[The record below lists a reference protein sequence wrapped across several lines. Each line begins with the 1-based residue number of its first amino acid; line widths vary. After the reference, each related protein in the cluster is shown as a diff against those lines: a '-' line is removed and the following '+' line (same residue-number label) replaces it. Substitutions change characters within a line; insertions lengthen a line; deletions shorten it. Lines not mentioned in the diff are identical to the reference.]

1 MSELDPGRSR
11 RYLDRAQS
19 YGRAATTLAL
29 LGIPEEGHQPFFML
43 VSHAVELALK
53 AVIAG
58 GDADDERLIILG
70 HDLTLCLRVAG
81 EQGLDLDTCGREVEA
96 VVGALAMPH
105 LAQVLRYPAH
115 LDWPLPDPAQA
126 LEALESLLSCIE
138 DLLGCPDAP
147 FLH

>member
-1 MSELDPGRSR
+1 MRGLNVGRSR

-29 LGIPEEGHQPFFML
+29 LGIPEEVHQPFFML

-81 EQGLDLDTCGREVEA
+81 EHGLRLYPRDGEVEA
-96 VVGALAMPH
+96 VVEALAMPH

-115 LDWPLPDPAQA
+115 LAWPLPDPEQA
-126 LEALESLLSCIE
+126 LHALERLLSRVE
-138 DLLGCPDAP
+138 DLLGRPDAGST
-147 FLH
+147 H